1 MESFQVKELD
11 GQRMLEFGNCV
22 FMPKWEAP
30 NMKWFAELGE
40 VDLDGAINSMNAEH
54 RTGAENVVDF
64 GERRVVKMGKE
75 GNVAFSLVAIPKAG
89 SASIAHSESDN
100 AVGGKT
106 HTDRRKAKGSIHVQ
120 LKKRS
125 AFDDEAEKEVEEARK
140 KKRWWLTR

>member
-1 MESFQVKELD
+1 
-11 GQRMLEFGNCV
+11 MLEFGNCV

-40 VDLDGAINSMNAEH
+40 VDPDGAINSMNAEH

-64 GERRVVKMGKE
+64 GERRVVKMGKRGMSHSPWWLFPKQGARALLILRAIMLLE
-75 GNVAFSLVAIPKAG
+75 GK
-89 SASIAHSESDN
+89 
-100 AVGGKT
+100 
-106 HTDRRKAKGSIHVQ
+106 HTDRRKAKGSIHMQ